1 MDPLEQLRERIRLV
15 DRHILTLVRERLDL
29 AAQIGR
35 EKKDRGIPLR
45 DWHVERTVL
54 DHAQGVCA
62 ELRLPTPLAR
72 NLMQQLLAESRA
84 EQERLTYAAYTGS
97 AETIVII
104 GGLGKMGRWLSDF
117 FSNQGHSVGVFDVS
131 EARRDNVAGG
141 ITVYASLAEALA
153 ATTFAAV
160 AAPLDLVPQVIDD
173 IANRGYRGTL
183 FDIASL
189 KGHLKPAIDKARK
202 AGVAITSIHPMFG
215 PGARALADQVI
226 CLCDCG
232 DAPATQRVR
241 GFFAE
246 TAATLVDLSLDE
258 HDRIAS
264 YVLGLSHLT
273 NILFTRVLMRGGDPF
288 DAINRVGSTTF
299 HSQMATTAT
308 VMRDNPELYFAI
320 QKLNPYTPRLYA
332 AIADELA
339 ALTRAVGAND
349 RDAFVSLMRAGQ
361 QWLAAGG

>member
-1 MDPLEQLRERIRLV
+1 
-15 DRHILTLVRERLDL
+15 
-29 AAQIGR
+29 
-35 EKKDRGIPLR
+35 
-45 DWHVERTVL
+45 
-54 DHAQGVCA
+54 
-62 ELRLPTPLAR
+62 
-72 NLMQQLLAESRA
+72 
-84 EQERLTYAAYTGS
+84 
-97 AETIVII
+97 
-104 GGLGKMGRWLSDF
+104 
-117 FSNQGHSVGVFDVS
+117 
-131 EARRDNVAGG
+131 
-141 ITVYASLAEALA
+141 
-153 ATTFAAV
+153 
-160 AAPLDLVPQVIDD
+160 
-173 IANRGYRGTL
+173 
-183 FDIASL
+183 
-189 KGHLKPAIDKARK
+189 
-202 AGVAITSIHPMFG
+202 
-215 PGARALADQVI
+215 
-226 CLCDCG
+226 
-232 DAPATQRVR
+232 
-241 GFFAE
+241 
-246 TAATLVDLSLDE
+246 VDLSLDE